1 MEISGRDNPQVWL
14 DLGLSKSEATVYLV
28 LSKLGQA
35 KARDIWKLAQ
45 VARQD
50 IYRIL
55 EELIDLG
62 IVERV
67 MKNPCEFRTFPL
79 AESFEILLQ
88 QMEEDKKET
97 ILRLHQE
104 AAQFVKENAN
114 VNMANCNAPE
124 SEFSICEGE
133 ANLLKMRKA
142 MEQSKSTVEL
152 IIHESIVL
160 RDDVYFEEAL
170 REALRRGV
178 KVRFLL
184 EKTDEN
190 SLCGDAESRIP
201 RSRHVAVRT
210 ISRNGLPAFAI
221 YDEREASFV
230 ALSKSQMSPK
240 LSAIKPP
247 ALWTNNPFFVSI
259 VHEYFEN
266 VWQQANESRKALR

>member
-1 MEISGRDNPQVWL
+1 MEISARDNPQVWL
-14 DLGLSKSEATVYLV
+14 DLGLSKSQATVYLV

-35 KARDIWKLAQ
+35 KAHEIWKLSQ

-55 EELIDLG
+55 EELINLG

-67 MKNPCEFRTFPL
+67 MKNPCEFRAFPL
-79 AESFEILLQ
+79 AESVEILLQ
-88 QMEEDKKET
+88 RMEEDGKET
-97 ILRLHQE
+97 ILKLRQE
-104 AAQFVKENAN
+104 VAQFVKENAN
-114 VNMANCNAPE
+114 VNMANGHAPE

-142 MEQSKSTVEL
+142 MEHAQSTVEL
-152 IIHESIVL
+152 IIPESIVL
-160 RDDVYFEEAL
+160 RDDAYFEEAL
-170 REALRRGV
+170 REALSRGV
-178 KVRFLL
+178 KARFLL

-190 SLCGDAESRIP
+190 SGDVERRLP
-201 RSRHVAVRT
+201 KSRHMAVRT

-221 YDEREASFV
+221 YDEREATFV
-230 ALSKSQMSPK
+230 ALSTSQMSSK

-247 ALWTNNPFFVSI
+247 ALWTNNPLFVST

-266 VWQQANESRKALR
+266 VWQQANESRKALK